1 MGRKKVIQNKDKSK
15 STKINDTILL
25 NYTYMCLLNRLCMH
39 WLHWTLF
46 SKNVKWKKEDSI
58 QIKKFQTD
66 GIRLGKYRSVMIVSP
81 HQTQITFSK
90 SSTPFFEEVYFLSL
104 VYMID
109 NQDKARITRVTLN
122 SHQLAVKLIYL
133 VWEMSDLLA
142 FSCILQWFIKQQKH
156 SVK

>member
-1 MGRKKVIQNKDKSK
+1 MGKKDVIQNKDKSK
-15 STKINDTILL
+15 STKINDTTSL
-25 NYTYMCLLNRLCMH
+25 NCKYMCLRNRLFM
-39 WLHWTLF
+39 HWTLF
-46 SKNVKWKKEDSI
+46 SKHVIRKKEDLV

-81 HQTQITFSK
+81 HQTQITFSE

-109 NQDKARITRVTLN
+109 NQDEARITRVTLN

-142 FSCILQWFIKQQKH
+142 FSCILLWFIK
-156 SVK
+156 